1 MMRFFSAP
9 HVILLVV
16 CAMLCMAC
24 SDDDEKVNLYVY
36 DGVEN
41 ELPTYT
47 GLPIVDIRTEDG
59 LALYDKETWKKATIT
74 FYGNGQYE
82 DFTDE
87 VYIKGRGNSTFKKPK
102 TPFNLKFDNKRS
114 WLGMKKSK
122 HWAFLANYFDPTLM
136 RNDLTFHL
144 GKLANH
150 IEWTPSGEF
159 VELMFN
165 GHHVG
170 NYYVT
175 ERVKVE
181 NGRLNLKEIKDEDAD
196 ILTGGYVIEV
206 DKWYDEVNKFK
217 TNINQWPVGI
227 KSPDEEWCTADH
239 VAYISTFMNT
249 WEENLQKHRF
259 GEVHEQ
265 MDMASFVD
273 YYLIQVFCGNSDF
286 DQERSVY
293 CYKKRDGKIYAGP
306 LWDFD
311 FDTYIQPEGRFH
323 REILWYKYLFKDPL
337 FVAML
342 KERWEEL
349 KEPLCQEALSCIE
362 QREKTL
368 VASAAVNFRIFPFSS
383 KNKGGKVDEKKMKW
397 AEAVAAMKA
406 YILLRK
412 ENIDTFIN
420 KL

>member
-165 GHHVG
+165 GHHGG

-181 NGRLNLKEIKDEDAD
+181 NGRLNLKEIKDEDARIANGIANAID
-196 ILTGGYVIEV
+196 NLLMSGNYKDMPYSLNSYNWIQDPEDQSYIFCVYMGEYNTKNGDDSLSEEEYNKIQEL
-206 DKWYDEVNKFK
+206 VNKAF
-217 TNINQWPVGI
+217 
-227 KSPDEEWCTADH
+227 
-239 VAYISTFMNT
+239 
-249 WEENLQKHRF
+249 ENLTPLD
-259 GEVHEQ
+259 GESSY
-265 MDMASFVD
+265 M
-273 YYLIQVFCGNSDF
+273 
-286 DQERSVY
+286 
-293 CYKKRDGKIYAGP
+293 
-306 LWDFD
+306 
-311 FDTYIQPEGRFH
+311 EG
-323 REILWYKYLFKDPL
+323 
-337 FVAML
+337 
-342 KERWEEL
+342 EE
-349 KEPLCQEALSCIE
+349 
-362 QREKTL
+362 
-368 VASAAVNFRIFPFSS
+368 
-383 KNKGGKVDEKKMKW
+383 G
-397 AEAVAAMKA
+397 
-406 YILLRK
+406 
-412 ENIDTFIN
+412 
-420 KL
+420 